1 MKKIFEGSFFILDND
16 YNTSKKTEIITT
28 SKRSAL
34 IKNSTSEKLEE
45 YLNGDYI
52 KLKKLADEIKIESF
66 NRIYEKKF
74 LYDLENMIRPSFTTE
89 LQVEFSIYGQVNF
102 SAQVDEE
109 KKLKIISP
117 KNYLSFDV
125 LRDTYK
131 NNLQLELTKVHTKET
146 FEIVGESVYNFGILA
161 VEKRNKIGQK
171 RIMQEIID
179 KIIIIGIQNTEY
191 SYINP
196 IHIHIKSESILR
208 RLLLKKNNKYRF
220 VLKSLIFSSNIT
232 NDTDSIFLISEGLND
247 AKKVFVE
254 EKLVDA
260 LGVCYLSEISDWN
273 IIKGQSK
280 RVQVVFIES
289 ENFYGQSSHIALP
302 FETNNLS
309 DILKFSVTLVDGKRK
324 PIKFKDGE
332 TQIPMIN
339 FEIQI
344 IK

>member
-1 MKKIFEGSFFILDND
+1 
-16 YNTSKKTEIITT
+16 
-28 SKRSAL
+28 
-34 IKNSTSEKLEE
+34 
-45 YLNGDYI
+45 
-52 KLKKLADEIKIESF
+52 
-66 NRIYEKKF
+66 
-74 LYDLENMIRPSFTTE
+74 MIRLSFTTE
-89 LQVEFSIYGQVNF
+89 LQVEFSIYGLVNF
-102 SAQVDEE
+102 SAQADEE
-109 KKLKIISP
+109 KKLKIVSP

-161 VEKRNKIGQK
+161 VEKRNEIGQK
-171 RIMQEIID
+171 RIMQEIIE

-232 NDTDSIFLISEGLND
+232 NDADSIFLISEGLSD

-254 EKLVDA
+254 EKLEDA
-260 LGVCYLSEISDWN
+260 IGVCYLSEISDWN

-280 RVQVVFIES
+280 RVQVVFVES

-309 DILKFSVTLVDGKRK
+309 DILKFSVTLVDGERK